1 MIEGMG
7 NAPILPEGM
16 LALLLDL
23 ADALHGLDRGL
34 DDLAIVADGDVA
46 ALLEVNRRVLGAEG
60 ELSLRKGRR

>member
-1 MIEGMG
+1 
-7 NAPILPEGM
+7 M

-34 DDLAIVADGDVA
+34 DELAIVADGDVA

>member
-1 MIEGMG
+1 MEGEDV
-7 NAPILPEGM
+7 PILPESM

-34 DDLAIVADGDVA
+34 DELAIVADGDVA
-46 ALLEVNRRVLGAEG
+46 ALLKVDRRVLGAEG